1 MASHLPTFWSRQALW
16 ILVVP
21 AIAAIGAIFASVRTR
36 DTPVTYHAVARVE
49 LSHLPPESGQTA
61 ALVRRASVALQRV
74 HLDRDDRVQVI
85 GSPGNRWVQVSAVA
99 PRYDAALA
107 AANNVAGQLLAD
119 DRGVDRA
126 ALARRIDELQQKL
139 GAATG
144 ARAERLRK
152 TLRLARARQVGKD
165 DFQPAAAAVRATGP
179 RPVQDP
185 LVAAAIGALA
195 AAAALAVAS
204 RLTLRPPKLAGPG

>member
-1 MASHLPTFWSRQALW
+1 MASYLRSLSSRKALW

-49 LSHLPPESGQTA
+49 LPHLPPERGQAA
-61 ALVRRASVALQRV
+61 ALVRRESVALRRV

-85 GSPGNRWVQVSAVA
+85 GSPGNTWVQVSVVA
-99 PRYDAALA
+99 PRHDAAVA

-119 DRGVDRA
+119 DRGVDRI
-126 ALARRIDELQQKL
+126 ALALRIDELQRTL
-139 GAATG
+139 GTAAG
-144 ARAERLRK
+144 ARAQRLRK
-152 TLRLARARQVGKD
+152 TLQSARARQVGKD
-165 DFQPAAAAVRATGP
+165 DFQPALAAVRATGP

-204 RLTLRPPKLAGPG
+204 RLTLRPPKLIRPG